1 MKRRESMKVIVM
13 VLVICGLVFSGTL
26 ALGQEKKAPTPQGL
40 FQEKCSA
47 CHKVDKATGK
57 KKDAAGWEETVM
69 RMIKKNKAAIS
80 DGEAKVIIDYLAKNY
95 GVKK

>member
-1 MKRRESMKVIVM
+1 MKAIIM
-13 VLVICGLVFSGTL
+13 VLVMCGLVFGGTW
-26 ALGQEKKAPTPQGL
+26 AVAQEKKAPTPQQL
-40 FQEKCSA
+40 FEAKCSA
-47 CHKVDKATGK
+47 CHKADKATAK

-80 DGEAKVIIDYLAKNY
+80 DGEAKVIIEYLAKNY